1 MRLRT
6 FLVLLFTLIAL
17 IPILTL
23 SIISVYSISR
33 LQEQISNIYY
43 GALLIQVGLNDG
55 NAQLLQMRLNV
66 QRYILTD
73 NITEKHLLSNNIQQA
88 EDKFTQTLFGYKR
101 ITDFPIQIIILNTRG
116 QDYLIPYEASLVN
129 QVHKNWQ
136 NYRTERDNTL
146 ALSNE
151 NKTAQ
156 AVSDFDG
163 PEANKFDQLLLTYQ
177 KIVDLN
183 TVIAKIMFDE
193 SISVVQGAIIYDIVA
208 SAVSAAAAVT
218 AAMLLSKR
226 LTPPLAEIER
236 RAKKEIEKFVKT
248 SSTLQTKT
256 KSNEKGSS
264 TQDSSELQHEMSDSQ
279 GPLMLLN
286 TSGYLNREENLT
298 QSFQILESFFSNATS
313 NKNSLVVMTRR
324 GSNLYYKTR
333 NKEGAQV
340 YVLSASAQSPLH
352 TSEEGLLVISL
363 NQTPILLEAVRR
375 TLEENPSATIILD
388 NATEIIHTLGF
399 EKAFSL
405 LRSIAEVASSY
416 PKSHIVVLINVRAHE
431 RNQVESI
438 ANIANIFIEF

>member
-1 MRLRT
+1 
-6 FLVLLFTLIAL
+6 
-17 IPILTL
+17 
-23 SIISVYSISR
+23 
-33 LQEQISNIYY
+33 
-43 GALLIQVGLNDG
+43 
-55 NAQLLQMRLNV
+55 
-66 QRYILTD
+66 
-73 NITEKHLLSNNIQQA
+73 
-88 EDKFTQTLFGYKR
+88 
-101 ITDFPIQIIILNTRG
+101 
-116 QDYLIPYEASLVN
+116 
-129 QVHKNWQ
+129 
-136 NYRTERDNTL
+136 
-146 ALSNE
+146 
-151 NKTAQ
+151 
-156 AVSDFDG
+156 
-163 PEANKFDQLLLTYQ
+163 
-177 KIVDLN
+177 
-183 TVIAKIMFDE
+183 MFDE
-193 SISVVQGAIIYDIVA
+193 SISVVQWAIIYDIVA

-264 TQDSSELQHEMSDSQ
+264 IQDSSELQHEMSDSQ

>member
-193 SISVVQGAIIYDIVA
+193 SISVVQWAIIYDIVA

-218 AAMLLSKR
+218 AAILLSKR

-264 TQDSSELQHEMSDSQ
+264 IQDSSELQHGMSDSQ

-416 PKSHIVVLINVRAHE
+416 SKSHIVVLINVRAHE

>member
-1 MRLRT
+1 
-6 FLVLLFTLIAL
+6 
-17 IPILTL
+17 
-23 SIISVYSISR
+23 
-33 LQEQISNIYY
+33 
-43 GALLIQVGLNDG
+43 
-55 NAQLLQMRLNV
+55 
-66 QRYILTD
+66 
-73 NITEKHLLSNNIQQA
+73 LLSTNIQQT
-88 EDKFTQTLFGYKR
+88 EDKFMQTLFGYKR
-101 ITDFPIQIIILNTRG
+101 ITDFPIQIIILNKRG

-136 NYRTERDNTL
+136 DYRTERDNTI

-151 NKTAQ
+151 NKSAQ
-156 AVSDFDG
+156 ALSDFDG

-183 TVIAKIMFDE
+183 TAIAKIMYDE
-193 SISVVQGAIIYDIVA
+193 SISVVQEAIIYDIIA
-208 SAVSAAAAVT
+208 SAVSAAAAIT

-248 SSTLQTKT
+248 SSIVQTKT
-256 KSNEKGSS
+256 NPDEVDIGVQS
-264 TQDSSELQHEMSDSQ
+264 SSELQREMSHSQ

-286 TSGYLNREENLT
+286 TSAYINREEKLT
-298 QSFQILESFFSNATS
+298 QSFQILDSFFATAIT

-324 GSNLYYKTR
+324 GSNLYYRAR

-363 NQTPILLEAVRR
+363 NQTPILLEAARR

-388 NATEIIHTLGF
+388 NATEFIHTLGF

-416 PKSHIVVLINVRAHE
+416 PRSHIVVLINVRAHE
-431 RNQVESI
+431 RSEVESI

>member
-264 TQDSSELQHEMSDSQ
+264 IQDSSELQHGMSDSQ

-416 PKSHIVVLINVRAHE
+416 SKSHIVVLINVRAHE

>member
-23 SIISVYSISR
+23 SVISIYSISR
-33 LQEQISNIYY
+33 LQEQISNVYY

-73 NITEKHLLSNNIQQA
+73 NATEKHLLSTNIQQT
-88 EDKFTQTLFGYKR
+88 EDKFMQTLFGYKR
-101 ITDFPIQIIILNTRG
+101 ITDFPIQIIILNKRG

-136 NYRTERDNTL
+136 DYRTERDNTI

-151 NKTAQ
+151 NKSAQ
-156 AVSDFDG
+156 ALIDFDG

-183 TVIAKIMFDE
+183 TAIAKIMYNE
-193 SISVVQGAIIYDIVA
+193 SISVVQEAIIYDIIA
-208 SAVSAAAAVT
+208 SAVSAAAAIT

-248 SSTLQTKT
+248 SSIVQTKT
-256 KSNEKGSS
+256 NPDEVDIGVQS
-264 TQDSSELQHEMSDSQ
+264 SSELQREMSHSQ

-286 TSGYLNREENLT
+286 TSGYINREEKLT
-298 QSFQILESFFSNATS
+298 QSFQILDSFFATAIT

-324 GSNLYYKTR
+324 GSNLYYRAR

-363 NQTPILLEAVRR
+363 NQTPILLEAARR

-388 NATEIIHTLGF
+388 NATEFIHTLGF

-416 PKSHIVVLINVRAHE
+416 PRSHIVVLINVRAHE
-431 RNQVESI
+431 RSEVESI

>member
-73 NITEKHLLSNNIQQA
+73 NITEKHLLSNNILQA

-193 SISVVQGAIIYDIVA
+193 SISVVQWAIIYDIVA

-264 TQDSSELQHEMSDSQ
+264 IQDSSELQHGMSDSQ

-375 TLEENPSATIILD
+375 TLEENPSATVILD

-416 PKSHIVVLINVRAHE
+416 SKSHIVVLINVRAHE

>member
-73 NITEKHLLSNNIQQA
+73 NVTEKHLLSNNIQQA

-183 TVIAKIMFDE
+183 TVIAKIMYDE
-193 SISVVQGAIIYDIVA
+193 SISVVQEAIIYDIVA

-264 TQDSSELQHEMSDSQ
+264 IQDSSELQHEMSDSQ

-324 GSNLYYKTR
+324 GSNLYYRTR

-340 YVLSASAQSPLH
+340 YILSASAQSPLH

-416 PKSHIVVLINVRAHE
+416 SESHIVVLINVRAHE

>member
-248 SSTLQTKT
+248 SSTLQSKT

-264 TQDSSELQHEMSDSQ
+264 IQDSSELQHEMSDSQ

>member
-73 NITEKHLLSNNIQQA
+73 NITDKHLLSNNIQQA

-193 SISVVQGAIIYDIVA
+193 SISVVQWAIIYDIVA

-264 TQDSSELQHEMSDSQ
+264 IQDSSELQHGMSDSQ

-375 TLEENPSATIILD
+375 TLEENPSATVILD

-416 PKSHIVVLINVRAHE
+416 SKSHIVVLINVRAHE

>member
-23 SIISVYSISR
+23 SVISIYSISR
-33 LQEQISNIYY
+33 LQEQISNVYY

-66 QRYILTD
+66 QRYILAD
-73 NITEKHLLSNNIQQA
+73 NATEKHLLSTNIQQT
-88 EDKFTQTLFGYKR
+88 EDKFMQTLFGYKR
-101 ITDFPIQIIILNTRG
+101 ITDFPIQIIILNKRG

-136 NYRTERDNTL
+136 DYRTERDNTI

-151 NKTAQ
+151 NKSAQ
-156 AVSDFDG
+156 ALSDFDG

-183 TVIAKIMFDE
+183 TAIAKIMYDE
-193 SISVVQGAIIYDIVA
+193 SISVVQEAIIYDIIA
-208 SAVSAAAAVT
+208 SAVSAAAAIT

-248 SSTLQTKT
+248 SSIVQTKT
-256 KSNEKGSS
+256 NPDEVDIGVQS
-264 TQDSSELQHEMSDSQ
+264 SSELQREMSHSQ

-286 TSGYLNREENLT
+286 TSAYINREEKIT
-298 QSFQILESFFSNATS
+298 QSFQILDSFFATAIT

-324 GSNLYYKTR
+324 GSNLYYRAR

-363 NQTPILLEAVRR
+363 NQTPILLEAARR

-388 NATEIIHTLGF
+388 NATEFIHTLGF

-416 PKSHIVVLINVRAHE
+416 PRSHIVVLINVRAHE
-431 RNQVESI
+431 RSEVESI
-438 ANIANIFIEF
+438 ANIANIFIEY

>member
-193 SISVVQGAIIYDIVA
+193 SISVVQWAIIYDIVA

-264 TQDSSELQHEMSDSQ
+264 IQDSSELQHGMSDSQ

-375 TLEENPSATIILD
+375 TLEENPSATVILD

-416 PKSHIVVLINVRAHE
+416 SKSHIVVLINVRAHE

>member
-193 SISVVQGAIIYDIVA
+193 SISVVQWAIIYDIVA

-264 TQDSSELQHEMSDSQ
+264 IQDSSELQHEMSDSQ

-375 TLEENPSATIILD
+375 TLEENPSATVILD

-416 PKSHIVVLINVRAHE
+416 SKSHIVVLINVRAHE

>member
-248 SSTLQTKT
+248 SSTLQSKT

-264 TQDSSELQHEMSDSQ
+264 IQDSSELQHEMSDSQ

-416 PKSHIVVLINVRAHE
+416 TKSHIVVLINVRAHE

>member
-193 SISVVQGAIIYDIVA
+193 SISVVQWAIIYDIVA

-264 TQDSSELQHEMSDSQ
+264 IQDSSELQHGMSDSQ

-416 PKSHIVVLINVRAHE
+416 SKSHIVVLINVRAHE

>member
-23 SIISVYSISR
+23 SVISIYSISR
-33 LQEQISNIYY
+33 LQEQISNVYY

-66 QRYILTD
+66 QRYILAD
-73 NITEKHLLSNNIQQA
+73 NATEKHLLSTNIQQT
-88 EDKFTQTLFGYKR
+88 EDKFMQTLFGYKR
-101 ITDFPIQIIILNTRG
+101 ITDFPIQIIILNKRG

-136 NYRTERDNTL
+136 DYRTERDNTI

-151 NKTAQ
+151 NKSAQ
-156 AVSDFDG
+156 ALSDFDG

-183 TVIAKIMFDE
+183 TAIAKIMYDE
-193 SISVVQGAIIYDIVA
+193 SISVVQEAIIYDIIA
-208 SAVSAAAAVT
+208 SAVSAAAAIT

-248 SSTLQTKT
+248 SSIVQTKT
-256 KSNEKGSS
+256 NPDEVDIGVQS
-264 TQDSSELQHEMSDSQ
+264 SSELQREMSHSQ

-286 TSGYLNREENLT
+286 TSAYINREEKLT
-298 QSFQILESFFSNATS
+298 QSFQILDSFFATAIT

-324 GSNLYYKTR
+324 GSNLYYRAR

-363 NQTPILLEAVRR
+363 NQTPILLEAARR

-388 NATEIIHTLGF
+388 NATEFIHTLGF

-416 PKSHIVVLINVRAHE
+416 PRSHIVVLINVRAHE
-431 RNQVESI
+431 RSEVESI

>member
-73 NITEKHLLSNNIQQA
+73 NITDKHLLSNNIQQA

-193 SISVVQGAIIYDIVA
+193 SISVVQWAIIYDIVA

-264 TQDSSELQHEMSDSQ
+264 IQDSSELQHEMSDSQ

-416 PKSHIVVLINVRAHE
+416 SKSHIVVLINVRAHE